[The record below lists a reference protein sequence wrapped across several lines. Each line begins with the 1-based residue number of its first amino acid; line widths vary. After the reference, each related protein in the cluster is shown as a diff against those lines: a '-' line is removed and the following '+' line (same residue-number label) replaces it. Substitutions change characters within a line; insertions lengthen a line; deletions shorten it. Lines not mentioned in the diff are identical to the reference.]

1 MKKLCSLLKGI
12 AEYFIGVYESIKIAI
27 EYIKMD
33 QDEMLEAFQ
42 EMIRNMEDLEINDG
56 EE

>member
-1 MKKLCSLLKGI
+1 MLKCI

-33 QDEMLEAFQ
+33 QDEMLETYQ
-42 EMIRNMEDLEINDG
+42 EMIRTMEDLEINDG